1 MNKME
6 KILNNLE
13 KVTKKKEQAAH
24 QIRLLNKQKNEVKRK
39 SDTKRKIEKGGVF
52 EKFEREIT
60 GMQERTTSDEV
71 YVFLDL
77 VFSDEKN
84 REKLREITEKKIQS
98 LETESQEILN
108 LNQEKEERKDRAK
121 EGDPKEDDSLN
132 PEYRTI

>member
-13 KVTKKKEQAAH
+13 KVTKKKEQAEH

-84 REKLREITEKKIQS
+84 REKLREITEKKY
-98 LETESQEILN
+98 N
-108 LNQEKEERKDRAK
+108 H
-121 EGDPKEDDSLN
+121 
-132 PEYRTI
+132 

>member
-13 KVTKKKEQAAH
+13 KVTKKKEQAEH

-71 YVFLDL
+71 YAFLDL

-121 EGDPKEDDSLN
+121 EGDSKEDDSLN
-132 PEYRTI
+132 PEYKTI